1 MSDLDERQAALRA
14 LHAEMRACRKCR
26 EAGFPTVPG
35 AIFSGDAS
43 ARIMLIGQA
52 PGKVEAF
59 GTKKPF
65 SGPAG
70 KRLMRWL
77 AEAGWTEEEF
87 RREAYISAVTKCFP
101 GPGRNGR
108 GDRAPSARERELC
121 RPFLERELAIV
132 DPEVVIP
139 VGRLAIVHFLGNSVR
154 LADVVGR
161 SFQVDGRLVVPL
173 PHPSGAS
180 AWANS
185 AANQEKI
192 HEAIAILRALR
203 PRFRPDR
210 RASYAGIL
218 PPEEKG

>member
-1 MSDLDERQAALRA
+1 MSSLEERQAALRK
-14 LHAEMRACRKCR
+14 LHAEMRACRKCQ

-43 ARIMLIGQA
+43 ARIMIIGQA

-70 KRLMRWL
+70 KRLMRWME
-77 AEAGWTEEEF
+77 EAGWTEEEF
-87 RREAYISAVTKCFP
+87 RREAYITAVTKCFP
-101 GPGRNGR
+101 GPGKNGR
-108 GDRAPSARERELC
+108 GDRAPTARERELC

-132 DPEVVIP
+132 DPEVVTP
-139 VGRLAIVHFLGNSVR
+139 VGRLAIVYFLGNSIR
-154 LADVVGR
+154 LADVIGH
-161 SFQVDGRLVVPL
+161 SFQVDGRIVVPL

-185 AANQEKI
+185 AANQERIRK
-192 HEAIAILRALR
+192 ALAILRDLR
-203 PRFRPDR
+203 PGLRP
-210 RASYAGIL
+210 
-218 PPEEKG
+218 E

>member
-1 MSDLDERQAALRA
+1 MISLDERQAALRA
-14 LHAEMRACRKCR
+14 LHAEMRACRKCQ

-43 ARIMLIGQA
+43 ARVMLIGQA

-87 RREAYISAVTKCFP
+87 RREAYITAVTKCFP
-101 GPGRNGR
+101 GAAKNGR
-108 GDRAPSARERELC
+108 GDRAPSAKERAMC
-121 RPFLERELAIV
+121 RPFLEQELELV
-132 DPEVVIP
+132 NPEVVVP
-139 VGRLAIVHFLGNSVR
+139 VGRLAIVHFLGNSIR
-154 LADVVGR
+154 LTDVIGR
-161 SFQVDGRLVVPL
+161 SFQVDGRIVVPL

-185 AANQEKI
+185 AENQDRI
-192 HEAIAILRALR
+192 HAALAILRELR
-203 PRFRPDR
+203 PRLRPVR
-210 RASYAGIL
+210 
-218 PPEEKG
+218 